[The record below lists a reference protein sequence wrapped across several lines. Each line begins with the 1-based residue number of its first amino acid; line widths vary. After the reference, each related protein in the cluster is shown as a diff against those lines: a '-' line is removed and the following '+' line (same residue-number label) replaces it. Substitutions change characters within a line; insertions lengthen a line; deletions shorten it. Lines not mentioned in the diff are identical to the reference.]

1 MPPVICIV
9 GTNKAAKTRL
19 MEALIKDLKNRGI
32 SVGALKYH
40 KHEEFEID
48 IEGKDTWK
56 YSMAGADTVVIS
68 SSVKFAVV
76 KKTNVPIDID
86 EICEKYFGDNDI
98 VLADGFTL
106 SDKPR
111 IIVVE
116 KKEDYAIF
124 ERGRRVISITDGDI
138 GDMEAV
144 INGVLLFL
152 DLININRY

>member
-9 GTNKAAKTRL
+9 GNNKAAKTRL
-19 MEALIKDLKNRGI
+19 MEALIKDLKNRGL

-40 KHEEFEID
+40 KHGEFEID

-56 YSMAGADTVVIS
+56 YTMAGADTVAIT
-68 SSVKFAVV
+68 SSVKFAII
-76 KKTNVPIDID
+76 KNANVPTDID

-116 KKEDYAIF
+116 KKEDAAIF
-124 ERGRRVISITDGDI
+124 ERGCRVISVTEGSVE
-138 GDMEAV
+138 DMG
-144 INGVLLFL
+144 GVVDEVVGFL
-152 DLININRY
+152 GNR